1 VRPTP
6 LGEAIR
12 LLAFARGL
20 ARVRMEN
27 GITAANWQSL
37 GRLGSCETADD
48 PRARVS
54 GELLFLGAW
63 GPRLRPWV
71 ADELVPDPARPW
83 PPAVSPEELLALHDK
98 TWERLGLL
106 CQDDADVTGLV
117 EELNAGPSAC
127 RISYERRPLTR
138 RGPFTVADA
147 PDAVSLAGHLDD
159 LLVRTAPLW
168 HQFFAC
174 AYCSWP
180 DVERKPSR
188 ARERFD
194 ADQCR
199 EHFRV
204 PRQNAT
210 RRRASEGRKAQ
221 LARERAEFER
231 LFRDGQARGVPDAYE
246 YARQKLGKT
255 AREVAKLWK
264 GVAPQG
270 SSTGLRGGAGLAI
283 ALTPS
288 WLLRYA

>member
-1 VRPTP
+1 MR
-6 LGEAIR
+6 R
-12 LLAFARGL
+12 
-20 ARVRMEN
+20 
-27 GITAANWQSL
+27 AAGGGAGGTSDF
-37 GRLGSCETADD
+37 GRYVNL
-48 PRARVS
+48 
-54 GELLFLGAW
+54 
-63 GPRLRPWV
+63 PRLACLLGPPS
-71 ADELVPDPARPW
+71 AHEAR
-83 PPAVSPEELLALHDK
+83 ALH
-98 TWERLGLL
+98 
-106 CQDDADVTGLV
+106 
-117 EELNAGPSAC
+117 
-127 RISYERRPLTR
+127 RRRCARRGLTR
-138 RGPFTVADA
+138 RASRRPGRAD
-147 PDAVSLAGHLDD
+147 
-159 LLVRTAPLW
+159 APLW